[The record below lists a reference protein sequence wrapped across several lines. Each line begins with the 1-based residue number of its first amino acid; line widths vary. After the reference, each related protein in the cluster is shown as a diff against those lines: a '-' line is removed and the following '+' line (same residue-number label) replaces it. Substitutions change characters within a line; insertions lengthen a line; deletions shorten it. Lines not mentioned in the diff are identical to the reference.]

1 MFCTNCGTQLN
12 EGTKFCTSC
21 GAPVAGPASEPE
33 AQSSADVAPE
43 SAPMPELASIPE
55 PAGETSSIIGGWK
68 FIEEDIADKEE
79 VTETAETITKIAKKG

>member
-1 MFCTNCGTQLN
+1 MFCTNCGAQLN

-21 GAPVAGPASEPE
+21 GAPVAGPAPEPE

-55 PAGETSSIIGGWK
+55 LASDSAAAFQTVPEPVLETP
-68 FIEEDIADKEE
+68 
-79 VTETAETITKIAKKG
+79 